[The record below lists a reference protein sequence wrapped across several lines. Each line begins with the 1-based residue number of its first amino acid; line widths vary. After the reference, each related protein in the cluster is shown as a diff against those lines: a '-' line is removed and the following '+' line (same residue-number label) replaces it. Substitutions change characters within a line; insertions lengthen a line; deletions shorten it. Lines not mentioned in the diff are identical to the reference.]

1 MTKLSELEL
10 KMLIKGGETN
20 TVELKLAAPRAVD
33 LAERLCGMAN
43 AKGGIVI
50 IGVEDSMHKV
60 VGVPEERIGETM
72 DVILRA
78 ARQVIKPELV
88 LDPPEPEVYVLAG
101 KKLLVATIPP
111 TDGPV
116 YQAGGI
122 FWLRQGTQTRAL
134 SMAELS
140 EMIYDR
146 GLRDWELEPAYNAT
160 MEDMDLEKVKAFIA
174 RRSASDRQSG
184 RFKHI
189 ERVLVGMRCAVEA
202 SGGTIVPTN
211 AGMLFFGYSSQDHVP
226 QSEVVCVLFRE
237 TVGASRYADRK
248 LVTGTLQD
256 LIDGTESFLNRY
268 IAVGARI
275 EGWKRI
281 DIPEYSIEVLR
292 EAVINAVVHRDYS
305 RRGERV
311 RVFYYPDRV
320 EVHSPGLLL
329 PGITV
334 EQMERGEVQSK
345 LRNPVLAG
353 LLSTLPGYMEQIGS
367 GVRFM
372 LDETKRLELPAPQ
385 FREMSEFI
393 VTFQKAPAL
402 RAPEPR
408 LQYQGKTL
416 WEGSED
422 SQPEIVVQDRR
433 VEQVEE
439 RLIQALKYVQEHGF
453 ITNGIY
459 RQLTGVTD
467 RTAHRDLEKLVERG
481 RLKGTGQ
488 RAARRYMLA

>member
-1 MTKLSELEL
+1 
-10 KMLIKGGETN
+10 
-20 TVELKLAAPRAVD
+20 
-33 LAERLCGMAN
+33 
-43 AKGGIVI
+43 
-50 IGVEDSMHKV
+50 
-60 VGVPEERIGETM
+60 
-72 DVILRA
+72 
-78 ARQVIKPELV
+78 
-88 LDPPEPEVYVLAG
+88 
-101 KKLLVATIPP
+101 
-111 TDGPV
+111 
-116 YQAGGI
+116 
-122 FWLRQGTQTRAL
+122 
-134 SMAELS
+134 
-140 EMIYDR
+140 
-146 GLRDWELEPAYNAT
+146 
-160 MEDMDLEKVKAFIA
+160 
-174 RRSASDRQSG
+174 
-184 RFKHI
+184 
-189 ERVLVGMRCAVEA
+189 MRCAVEV

-211 AGMLFFGYSSQDHVP
+211 AGILFFGYSPQDHIP

-248 LVTGTLQD
+248 IVTGTLQD
-256 LIDGTESFLNRY
+256 VIDGTEAFLNRY

-311 RVFYYPDRV
+311 HVFYYPDRV

-334 EQMERGEVQSK
+334 EQKEHGVVQSK

-353 LLSTLPGYMEQIGS
+353 LLSTIPGYMEQIGS

-385 FREMSEFI
+385 FRETSEFI
-393 VTFQKAPAL
+393 LTFQKAPAL
-402 RAPEPR
+402 RTPEPQ

-416 WEGSED
+416 WEGREE

-433 VEQVEE
+433 AEQVEQ
-439 RLIQALKYVQEHGF
+439 RLIQALHYVQEHGF

-467 RTAHRDLEKLVERG
+467 RTAHRELEKLVERG